1 MEAATF
7 HEPVLLPEVL
17 ELLAVQPGQV
27 VVDGTVGGGGHARAL
42 CERVGPGGQVIGMDR
57 DPEALAEAEKRLAP
71 YRDRLVL
78 IQDNIARLGK
88 VLDGLSVARIDS
100 VLLDLGTSL
109 HQLKSAQR
117 GFGFGQEGPLDMRMN
132 PAEAR
137 GAKELLQ
144 ELSLAELERN
154 FRQAGERRWA
164 GPIAR
169 ALVRRREEGRPL
181 QTTTELARLVE
192 EVIPRRAW
200 PREIHPATKTFLA
213 LRLLVNQEIESLEA
227 GLRQIP
233 DRLKPFGRVCVLTY
247 HSLEDRVVKDFFR
260 EEARGCVCPPELPVC
275 RCGHQ
280 PRLRILTRR
289 PLRPRP
295 EEIERN
301 PRARSAKLR
310 AAERVA
316 PEPGT
321 GARP

>member
-57 DPEALAEAEKRLAP
+57 DPEAYAEAEKRLAP

-117 GFGFGQEGPLDMRMN
+117 GFGFGQEGPLDMRMD